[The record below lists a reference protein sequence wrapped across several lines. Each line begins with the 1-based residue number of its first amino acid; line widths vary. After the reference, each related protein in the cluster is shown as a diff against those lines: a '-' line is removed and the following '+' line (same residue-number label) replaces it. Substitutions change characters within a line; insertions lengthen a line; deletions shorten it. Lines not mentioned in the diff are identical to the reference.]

1 VLDQPQSAAVKR
13 LLARNKDQEPLL
25 SASLPYLTPIDD
37 GTILMRDGD
46 LMASFAV
53 DGIDASTSDEVKVR
67 DLSAVVSRLI
77 AQEQDGVAFYIHKIS
92 AETQPE
98 MPPIVGHSFAA
109 TLDERWQDYLQT
121 SGLRK
126 RVLMITFVIRPS
138 KVTGLMNYFAK
149 DRKQKDRE
157 ELEAKAIKLNR
168 LIATFTENMIAAK
181 PRRLTISGG
190 EWLGL
195 LRSMVSGSYAPIYPG
210 VRFTPINDL
219 IANTNVNFLGD
230 LVTIFGSSS
239 QTLRYCA
246 VLTLKDYP
254 SATFAGM
261 FDGLNLHF
269 DMVVTNSFTR
279 VDNVT
284 ALGVIERGK
293 RQRAAAEDAAISLAE
308 QLEIAGDDLAS
319 GRIVFGKNHCTVT
332 VFADSEAE
340 LDDAVS
346 LVNRAITE
354 GGAVIVRESMAAQA
368 EYFAQHPG
376 NFNYRTRPAMI
387 SSLNFAEMA
396 ALHGTATGRPAE
408 KAPWGEAITII
419 PTIYGEPYRFN
430 FHMAGKHNERTVGH
444 SIVLGQTGS
453 GKTLGTAFLLSQSLR
468 LNPRIIVFD
477 KDRGFEMA
485 VRAMGGHYT
494 SVRMGEDTGFN
505 PFRAER
511 DERGTAWLADWL
523 STLAE
528 SGSRE
533 LSPLQRE
540 ALAQATLG
548 NATADDALQN
558 FSMFRTQ
565 VQSTDDDGDLHT
577 RLSRWDKAGQFGWL
591 FNGTG
596 EDSLTLDHQIV
607 GFDLTEIFDN
617 DVIRTAWLSYIFRR
631 IERMV
636 EDEHPTFVVLDEAW
650 KLLDDPYFQ
659 TRLKDWMLTMRKKNV
674 AVILLTQRVSHLTGS
689 AAGDAILESA
699 VTRLVYPSSYNTREE
714 VKPLNLTTNETEFL
728 LTSNDGNR
736 FVLLKSGEDSVILNM
751 NLYAVGGALGV
762 LGGGPGEQA
771 PKGWRDKENF
781 WQESIG

>member
-1 VLDQPQSAAVKR
+1 VLDQPQSQAIKR
-13 LLARNKDQEPLL
+13 LLAHNKDQEPLL
-25 SASLPYLTPIDD
+25 SENLPYLTSIDD

-53 DGIDASTSDEVKVR
+53 DGIDASTSDEVRVR
-67 DLSAVVSRLI
+67 DLAGVVSRLI
-77 AQEQDGVAFYIHKIS
+77 AQEQDGVAFYIHRVS
-92 AETQPE
+92 AETRPE
-98 MPPIVGHSFAA
+98 MPRVEGDNFAA
-109 TLDERWQDYLQT
+109 EVDQRWQEHLQT
-121 SGLRK
+121 CGLRK
-126 RVLMITFVIRPS
+126 RVTMVTFVIRPS
-138 KVTGLMNYFAK
+138 KVTGLMNMFAK

-168 LIATFTENMIAAK
+168 LIATFSENMVAAK

-195 LRSMVSGSYAPIYPG
+195 LRSLVSGSYAPIYPG
-210 VRFTPINDL
+210 VRFVLINDL

-246 VLTLKDYP
+246 VMTLKDYP
-254 SATFAGM
+254 ASTFAGM

-269 DMVVTNSFTR
+269 DMVVSNSFTR
-279 VDNVT
+279 IDNVS
-284 ALGVIERGK
+284 ALSVIQRGK
-293 RQRAAAEDAAISLAE
+293 RQRAAAEDAAVSLAQ
-308 QLEIAGDDLAS
+308 QLEDAGDDLAS
-319 GRIVFGKNHCTVT
+319 GRIVFGKHHCTVT
-332 VFADSEAE
+332 VFANSEAE

-346 LVNRAITE
+346 MVNRAITE
-354 GGAVIVRESMAAQA
+354 SGAVIARESMAAQS

-396 ALHGTATGRPAE
+396 ALHGTSTGRPAH
-408 KAPWGEAITII
+408 KAPWGEAVTII
-419 PTIYGEPYRFN
+419 PSIYGEPYRFN
-430 FHMAGKHNERTVGH
+430 LHMAGQKDERTVGH

-468 LNPRIIVFD
+468 LKPRIIVFD

-505 PFRAER
+505 PFRAES

-528 SGSRE
+528 SGSSE

-540 ALAQATLG
+540 ALSQATQG

-577 RLSRWDKAGQFGWL
+577 RLSRWDKQGQFGWL
-591 FNGTG
+591 FNGAG

-636 EDEHPTFVVLDEAW
+636 EDEYPTFVVLDEAW

-674 AVILLTQRVSHLTGS
+674 AVILLTQRVSHLTDS

-728 LTSNDGNR
+728 LSSNDGNR

-751 NLYAVGGALGV
+751 NLHAIGGALGV
-762 LGGGPGEQA
+762 LGGGPGEKA
-771 PKGWRDKENF
+771 PEGWRNRENF
-781 WQESIG
+781 WQELI

>member
-1 VLDQPQSAAVKR
+1 MLDLPQSQIIKS
-13 LLARNKDQEPLL
+13 LIGKNQGQEQLL
-25 SASLPYLTPIDD
+25 SENLPYLTAVDD
-37 GTILMRDGD
+37 GTILLRDGD
-46 LMASFAV
+46 LIASFAV
-53 DGIDASTSDEVKVR
+53 DGIDASTADEVRVA
-67 DLSAVVSRLI
+67 DLAGVVSRLI
-77 AQEQDGVAFYIHKIS
+77 AQEQDNVAFYIHKIS
-92 AETQPE
+92 AETKPE
-98 MPPIVGHSFAA
+98 MPPVENQPFAA
-109 TLDERWQDYLQT
+109 ELDQRWRTFLQT
-121 SGLRK
+121 SGLRR
-126 RVLMITFVIRPS
+126 RVIMVTFVIRPS
-138 KVTGLMNYFAK
+138 KLTGFFARFAS
-149 DRKQKDRE
+149 DRAEKDRE
-157 ELEAKAIKLNR
+157 EMRKNVTKLNR
-168 LIATFTENMIAAK
+168 LVTAFTENMTQTK
-181 PRRLTISGG
+181 PRRLTISSG

-195 LRSMVSGSYAPIYPG
+195 LRSMVSGMYAPIYPG

-219 IANTNVNFLGD
+219 IANTNVNFMGD
-230 LVTIFGSSS
+230 LLTIFGSSS
-239 QTLRYCA
+239 QTLRYAA

-254 SATFAGM
+254 SSTFAGI

-279 VDNVT
+279 IDNVS
-284 ALGVIERGK
+284 ALSVIERSK
-293 RQRAAAEDAAISLAE
+293 RQRAATEDAAISLAE

-319 GRIVFGKNHCTVT
+319 GRIVFGKHHSTVT
-332 VFADSEAE
+332 VFANTEAE

-346 LVNRAITE
+346 MVNRAITE
-354 GGAVIVRESMAAQA
+354 NGGVVARESMAAQA
-368 EYFAQHPG
+368 EFFAQHPG

-396 ALHGTATGRPAE
+396 ALHGRSSGRPAE
-408 KAPWGEAITII
+408 KSPWGDAVTIL

-430 FHMAGKHNERTVGH
+430 FHMAGKRDERTVGH

-485 VRAMGGHYT
+485 LRAMGGHYT
-494 SVRMGEDTGFN
+494 SVRMGVDTGFN
-505 PFRAER
+505 PFQAES

-523 STLAE
+523 SALAE
-528 SGSRE
+528 SGSSE
-533 LSPLQRE
+533 LSPVQRE
-540 ALAQATLG
+540 ALAQATQANSG
-548 NATADDALQN
+548 ADRALQN
-558 FSMFRTQ
+558 FQMFRTQ

-577 RLSRWDKAGQFGWL
+577 RLSRWDKNGQFGWL

-674 AVILLTQRVSHLTGS
+674 AVILLTQRVSHLTDS

-699 VTRLVYPSSYNTREE
+699 VTRLVYPSSYNTLEE

-728 LTSNDGNR
+728 LSSNDGNR
-736 FVLLKSGEDSVILNM
+736 FVLLKSGEDSVVLNM
-751 NLYAVGGALGV
+751 NLYAIGGALGV
-762 LGGGPGEQA
+762 LGGGPGETA
-771 PKGWRDKENF
+771 PHGWRDDEEF
-781 WQESIG
+781 WQELI